1 MPEPAGH
8 YFDGDPAVASQPA
21 TVRLDLPE
29 RSFTLATDRG
39 VFSADRVDAGT
50 KQLLLDAPAP
60 PATGTFVDLGCGYGP
75 IACALAARAPQAAV
89 WALDVNQRALDLC
102 RANAAAHGLDNVTVA
117 HVDDAPADLVVD
129 LLWSNPPIRI
139 GKPAL
144 HALLATWLRRLAPS
158 GTAVLVV
165 QKHLGADSL
174 QTWLRQQGWSATRL
188 GSRGGYRLLEVQRP

>member
-1 MPEPAGH
+1 MPEPASH
-8 YFDGDPAVASQPA
+8 YFDGEPVAASRPAS
-21 TVRLDLPE
+21 VRLDLPE
-29 RSFTLATDRG
+29 RSFTLRTDRG

-60 PATGTFVDLGCGYGP
+60 PAQGTFVDLGCGYGP
-75 IACALAARAPQAAV
+75 IACALASRSPAATV

-102 RANAAAHGLDNVTVA
+102 RANAAAHDLGNVTVV
-117 HVDDAPADLVVD
+117 HVDDVPPDLVVD

-144 HALLATWLRRLAPS
+144 HALLATWLGRLAPRGS
-158 GTAVLVV
+158 AVLVV

-174 QTWLRQQGWSATRL
+174 QAWLQAEGWTATRI
-188 GSRGGYRLLEVQRP
+188 GSRGGYRLLEVRRP